1 MLSGIATGASW
12 LFYYYAVQNGILSV
26 VILLTVLFSRVFL
39 KEELSRKAA
48 FGLAL
53 MLAGTLV
60 ITFWK

>member
-1 MLSGIATGASW
+1 M
-12 LFYYYAVQNGILSV
+12 
-26 VILLTVLFSRVFL
+26 TVLFSRVFL